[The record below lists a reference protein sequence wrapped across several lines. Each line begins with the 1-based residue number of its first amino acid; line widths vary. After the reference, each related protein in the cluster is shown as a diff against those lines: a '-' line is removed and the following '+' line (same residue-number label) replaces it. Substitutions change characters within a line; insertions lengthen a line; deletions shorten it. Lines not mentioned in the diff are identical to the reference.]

1 MMIRF
6 CAVLLLLTAS
16 VVTANSQTVSGS
28 IANGSVRRGT
38 TARGFVE
45 MQIPSERHVNSNRPG
60 SEYLIPTVVKLS
72 AKGVR
77 VGRVVYP
84 RGLDKNFQFT
94 TKTLNVY
101 EGTVRFPFRVTI
113 PRNYRGRYI
122 TVNATVDFQACTDEV
137 CYAPRKED
145 LKITARVR

>member
-1 MMIRF
+1 MIRIF
-6 CAVLLLLTAS
+6 SIVLLLSAS
-16 VVTANSQTVSGS
+16 ALVASSQTVSGS
-28 IANGSVRRGT
+28 IGKGTIRRGT
-38 TARGFVE
+38 TVRGVVE

-72 AKGVR
+72 GRGVR
-77 VGRVVYP
+77 VGRVTYP

-101 EGTVRFPFRVTI
+101 EGTVRFPFRVTV
-113 PRNYRGRYI
+113 PRNYRGRFV

-137 CYAPRKED
+137 CYAPRKEQF
-145 LKITARVR
+145 KITARVR